1 MPTLGRQITLAR
13 VRKGWKQKTLAD
25 EAGLS
30 QKYVSQIEH
39 GHVDPRWS
47 IVQRL
52 AHALGV
58 SLDTLNRD
66 EETARA

>member
-1 MPTLGRQITLAR
+1 MPSLGRQITLAR

-39 GHVDPRWS
+39 DHVDPRWS

-52 AHALGV
+52 ACALDV
-58 SLDTLNRD
+58 SLDSLGREVSHAD
-66 EETARA
+66 A

>member
-1 MPTLGRQITLAR
+1 MPSLGRQITLAR

-52 AHALGV
+52 ASALGV
-58 SLDTLNRD
+58 SLDLLSSEVQHAD
-66 EETARA
+66 A